1 MKNSIKLKGS
11 LGDRIELI
19 ITSDDKNGINDLC
32 LWIDETD
39 GEWKVRSHSNLTAEN
54 VSIRK
59 NKSIHLKNK
68 GVAK

>member
-1 MKNSIKLKGS
+1 MGNSITIKGS
-11 LGDRIELI
+11 KGNRIELI
-19 ITSDDKNGINDLC
+19 ITSDCKNGINDLC

-59 NKSIHLKNK
+59 NK